1 MIKIKKTLL
10 FTFIGL
16 FLVLG
21 AVFTTL
27 FQGVSSPPPPGR
39 WQPVSL
45 PPTYNLATGMTYT
58 IPLAGVAYGNGTF
71 VAVGWNG
78 TILTA
83 PGGGPRRGLAW
94 TSHNSGTSMF
104 LSGVAY
110 GNGTFL
116 TVGLNGVVL
125 TSPDGVTWTNRTP
138 SFHEG
143 PRYSLLGISYGKDTF
158 VAVGTGGTVLTSPD
172 GVTWTVRIKGSAMNP
187 SGVVDDDLGGVAYGN
202 GTFVAVGINGAIVTS
217 PDGTAWTI
225 RNSGLQRRQM
235 ALQDMILLIL
245 PIPTIIPTSRPGS
258 QLRRW
263 R

>member
-45 PPTYNLATGMTYT
+45 PPTYNPATGMTYT

-125 TSPDGVTWTNRTP
+125 TSPDGVAWTKSSDTVAHLSEVTCNR
-138 SFHEG
+138 G
-143 PRYSLLGISYGKDTF
+143 TF
-158 VAVGTGGTVLTSPD
+158 VAVGDKGTILTSPD
-172 GVTWTVRIKGSAMNP
+172 GVHWTPGN
-187 SGVVDDDLGGVAYGN
+187 SGTGESLSGIAYGN
-202 GTFVAVGINGAIVTS
+202 GIFVAVGANSTIVRS
-217 PDGTAWTI
+217 
-225 RNSGLQRRQM
+225 
-235 ALQDMILLIL
+235 L
-245 PIPTIIPTSRPGS
+245 PKTT
-258 QLRRW
+258 L
-263 R
+263 